1 MNYIIN
7 DYSIYIYE
15 NKKRNFYRLNSIQ
28 PINSKNHVIDKFSN
42 SIFLKTNFL
51 LIFII
56 TFFIY
61 FHT

>member
-7 DYSIYIYE
+7 DYSIYMK
-15 NKKRNFYRLNSIQ
+15 KKRNFYHLNSIQ